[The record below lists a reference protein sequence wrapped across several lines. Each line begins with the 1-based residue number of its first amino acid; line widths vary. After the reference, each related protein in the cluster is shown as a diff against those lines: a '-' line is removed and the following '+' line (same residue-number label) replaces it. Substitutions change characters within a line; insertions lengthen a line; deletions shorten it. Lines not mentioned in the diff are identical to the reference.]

1 MMSTSP
7 TQFEPVWDSNQA
19 AQFIRLHP
27 KTVKRMA
34 RRGEL
39 PAFRAGN
46 RWRFRPSDLD
56 AWARAKVTSIHPSR
70 R

>member
-1 MMSTSP
+1 MMATSLAYV
-7 TQFEPVWDSNQA
+7 EPVWDCNQA

-34 RRGEL
+34 QEGKL

-56 AWARAKVTSIHPSR
+56 AWAHAKVTSIDPSR